1 MKEVVIIFRKI
12 HQYRK
17 DFYDLLKDSLLED
30 NVNLTLIYGKL
41 DNAESKGKNDQVD
54 VEWGKFIKNNVFSI
68 GNKELI
74 WQPCLKHL
82 KGADIVIVEQANK
95 LLINYYLMFA
105 RRWLH
110 LKFCYWGHGRN
121 RQMKEDSIYNKFKY
135 LFIKNCDWWFAYT
148 KEVKDFLTDMGFPK
162 KKITIVQNAINTN
175 VLREQY
181 EQISQTEIEKVKYEL
196 NINTD
201 FVGIYC
207 GAMYA
212 EKRIDFTLE
221 VCYKIKKS
229 IPEFNMIFI
238 GSGEELYK
246 VKEAAN
252 NHDWIYSLGSK
263 FGEEKVKY
271 FKIAAVQIMPGA
283 VGLGILD
290 SFAMETPL
298 ITTVQDFHG
307 PEISYLENEKNGV
320 ITKNDI
326 EDYTNAVVRLLIS
339 KEYIK
344 MSSYCQLCAEKYTI
358 EHMVEN
364 FKTGIL
370 YCLDDY

>member
-1 MKEVVIIFRKI
+1 MKKVVIIFRKI

-17 DFYDLLKDSLLED
+17 DFYDMLKESLLKDNIE
-30 NVNLTLIYGKL
+30 LTLIYGKL
-41 DNAESKGKNDQVD
+41 NNAESKGKNDQVD
-54 VEWGKFIKNNVFSI
+54 VEWGKFVKNKIFSI

-74 WQPCLKHL
+74 WQPCIKDLKD
-82 KGADIVIVEQANK
+82 ADMVIVEQANK

-105 RRWLH
+105 RRRLN

-148 KEVKDFLTDMGFPK
+148 EEVKNFLMEMGFPK

-181 EQISQTEIEKVKYEL
+181 AQISQTETEKIKKEF
-196 NINTD
+196 NINSD
-201 FVGIYC
+201 CIGIYC

-212 EKRIDFTLE
+212 EKRIDFMLKA
-221 VCYKIKKS
+221 CYKIKKL

-238 GSGEELYK
+238 GSGEDLYK
-246 VKEAAN
+246 VKEAAS

-263 FGEEKVKY
+263 FGEDRVKY

-298 ITTVQDFHG
+298 VTTIQDFHG
-307 PEISYLENEKNGV
+307 PEIYYLENGKNGV
-320 ITKNDI
+320 ITNDNI
-326 EDYTNAVVRLLIS
+326 EEYKNAVVELLIS
-339 KEYIK
+339 KKYID
-344 MSSYCQLCAEKYTI
+344 MANYCQLCAGKYTM
-358 EHMVEN
+358 ENMVEN
-364 FKTGIL
+364 FKTGVL
-370 YCLDDY
+370 NCLGDY